1 MLRGKNKIHQT
12 SVEGFAFLLGS
23 VSLAVYSLVLHV
35 GSKAK
40 WKMSP
45 YLFPLLLAVF
55 LFLLSLSLLQEG
67 KKERREQEEEN
78 PEKQGLVGEGP
89 LQYMEAVSEQGIP
102 QKKESTHFFTSL
114 REKPWKDAIVFAL
127 LSLVYILGI
136 TLVGFVVSTT
146 LFLAVS
152 FVHLKERRV
161 YLILV
166 LSVSFPLIVYV
177 LFGMLLHVM
186 LP

>member
-67 KKERREQEEEN
+67 KKERREQEEEK

-102 QKKESTHFFTSL
+102 Q
-114 REKPWKDAIVFAL
+114 
-127 LSLVYILGI
+127 
-136 TLVGFVVSTT
+136 
-146 LFLAVS
+146 
-152 FVHLKERRV
+152 
-161 YLILV
+161 
-166 LSVSFPLIVYV
+166 
-177 LFGMLLHVM
+177 
-186 LP
+186 